1 MKIST
6 PCRSRSLSTF
16 LALACG
22 SQAAWSQTT
31 PPVQKVTGPNARYWV
46 SAEVSSGLS
55 MAGMQSGGGMA
66 GMMAAVMGGGGPRKS
81 LRLELGS
88 VRAANPAEAAH
99 AVPAALGM
107 GASLPLLGER
117 TAAATPE
124 PVERDIPD
132 TREMG
137 DKPKGRM
144 LFFWG
149 CGQSAG
155 PGQPVIL
162 DFAQLANGV
171 VPPNMRSVA
180 LRAQR
185 GGPAS
190 GRDRGYA
197 EWPNRKDSNTAVPAQ
212 ASLVGEHRVSGGFV
226 PDIRFQVAAA
236 NDFMEPLSLQQAP
249 SPGGGHRLAWN
260 SVRTALGYF
269 ANGMG
274 FKQDQGDGGDIVFW
288 NSSTA
293 RLLGGEQLIGFLPPA
308 ETDRLVRDKVV
319 LPPATTECVVPKEA
333 IAAAGGPLMMVNLNA
348 YGPELNV
355 VFPPRPEDPKIDWN
369 QDYAVKLRQRS
380 YTGAVGGMDSAGESA
395 RSRPR
400 EGTVPTEGA
409 PAEAKPSATETAKSI
424 LKGIF
429 GR

>member
-1 MKIST
+1 MKFLS
-6 PCRSRSLSTF
+6 PPLSRLTCA
-16 LALACG
+16 LALGALP
-22 SQAAWSQTT
+22 AWAQTN

-55 MAGMQSGGGMA
+55 MASMQSGGGIA
-66 GMMAAVMGGGGPRKS
+66 SMMAAAMGGSGPRKS

-88 VRAANPAEAAH
+88 VRAANPAEATH
-99 AVPAALGM
+99 AIPTALGM

-117 TAAATPE
+117 AAAATPE

-149 CGQSAG
+149 CGESAG
-155 PGQPVIL
+155 TGQPVIL

-180 LRAQR
+180 IRAQR
-185 GGPAS
+185 SGPAL
-190 GRDRGYA
+190 GRDRGFA
-197 EWPNRKDSNTAVPAQ
+197 EWPNRKDSTGVPAQ

-226 PDIRFQVAAA
+226 PDIRFQVGAAH
-236 NDFMEPLSLQQAP
+236 DFMDALSMQQAP

-260 SVRTALGYF
+260 PVRTALGYF

-274 FKQDQGDGGDIVFW
+274 FKQGEGDGGDIVFW
-288 NSSTA
+288 NSSSA

-319 LPPATTECVVPKEA
+319 LPPGSTECVVPKEVV
-333 IAAAGGPLMMVNLNA
+333 AAAGGPLMMVNLNA

-369 QDYAVKLRQRS
+369 QEYAVKLRQRS
-380 YTGAVGGMDSAGESA
+380 YTGAVGGMSGPGESA

-400 EGTVPTEGA
+400 EGTAPTEGA
-409 PAEAKPSATETAKSI
+409 PAEAKPNVTEAAKSI